1 MNQAGKSA
9 HGATSRRWKS
19 GVASVLGTLPRLVAS
34 TNDVIGA
41 TSSHAVATDDA
52 APGAAFQIERR
63 PTLGEG

>member
-19 GVASVLGTLPRLVAS
+19 GVASVLGTWAKLAAS
-34 TNDVIGA
+34 ANDVLGS

-52 APGAAFQIERR
+52 APGAAFRIERR